1 VTAGIR
7 GARRADAP
15 ERPPALRAAWERIV
29 AAPGAAPVLAIAGT
43 LVLTTVVLLAAGVSP
58 AEAYP
63 AIVRGAVGEGN
74 LEYTVAN
81 LVPTLGMALAF
92 AIPFRAGEF
101 NLGGDGQLA
110 LGGIAA
116 AWLALA
122 VPLPGGLAVAAPLAA
137 AALAGALL
145 AGVAA
150 PLRTRLGIPAIVSTL
165 LLSTPAVAF
174 ASYLVRFPLGE
185 QGTGI
190 AQTPPLPEAAHL
202 PALGGSGHVTLAV
215 PLVLA
220 LTAAWA
226 YADARTVLGYEVRA
240 TGANREFARYGGVAV
255 DRLATATLA
264 LGGACAGLVGG
275 LIVLGPPYRFVDG
288 ALAAPGHTFTGIAAV
303 LLAAGRPAA
312 VPVTVALLTVL
323 HVGGEGM
330 EREIGVPS
338 SLTQVV
344 EGLVIVLVAAFAT
357 LRGLRDRGNGTA
369 TAGEVGA

>member
-1 VTAGIR
+1 
-7 GARRADAP
+7 
-15 ERPPALRAAWERIV
+15 
-29 AAPGAAPVLAIAGT
+29 
-43 LVLTTVVLLAAGVSP
+43 
-58 AEAYP
+58 
-63 AIVRGAVGEGN
+63 
-74 LEYTVAN
+74 
-81 LVPTLGMALAF
+81 
-92 AIPFRAGEF
+92 
-101 NLGGDGQLA
+101 
-110 LGGIAA
+110 
-116 AWLALA
+116 
-122 VPLPGGLAVAAPLAA
+122 
-137 AALAGALL
+137 
-145 AGVAA
+145 
-150 PLRTRLGIPAIVSTL
+150 
-165 LLSTPAVAF
+165 VAF

>member
-1 VTAGIR
+1 PRAGHRGPDRRGDDRHRPGHRPGRRARRPDHRRRGGHAVTAGIR

-92 AIPFRAGEF
+92 AIPFRAGAL
-101 NLGGDGQLA
+101 NLGGDAQL
-110 LGGIAA
+110 
-116 AWLALA
+116 
-122 VPLPGGLAVAAPLAA
+122 GLAVAAPLAA

-264 LGGACAGLVGG
+264 LGGA
-275 LIVLGPPYRFVDG
+275 
-288 ALAAPGHTFTGIAAV
+288 
-303 LLAAGRPAA
+303 
-312 VPVTVALLTVL
+312 
-323 HVGGEGM
+323 
-330 EREIGVPS
+330 
-338 SLTQVV
+338 
-344 EGLVIVLVAAFAT
+344 
-357 LRGLRDRGNGTA
+357 
-369 TAGEVGA
+369 